1 MNKNE
6 QTPSESE
13 WKIMEVLWNSDI
25 PLTSLEVI
33 ERLKKSDNMTPKM
46 VRVLINRLSKK
57 GLLGYKVD
65 EQDAGVYHYTPL
77 RTMEECLRDKSRKFT
92 DCYFSGNKMNAMAAL
107 VQSFALTDE
116 QIEELEKLLEE
127 RKESR

>member
-65 EQDAGVYHYTPL
+65 EQDARVYHYTPL

-92 DCYFSGNKMNAMAAL
+92 DCYLSGNKMNAMAAL

>member
-65 EQDAGVYHYTPL
+65 EQDARVYHYTPL

>member
-65 EQDAGVYHYTPL
+65 EQDARVYHYTPL

-92 DCYFSGNKMNAMAAL
+92 DCYFSGNKMNAMAGL

>member
-1 MNKNE
+1 MGKNA

-13 WKIMEVLWNSDI
+13 WKIMEVLWDSDT

-33 ERLKKSDNMTPKM
+33 ERLKRSDNMTPKM
-46 VRVLINRLSKK
+46 VRVLLNRLSKK
-57 GLLGYKVD
+57 GLLGYEVD
-65 EQDAGVYHYTPL
+65 TQDARVYHYTPL
-77 RTMEECLRDKSRKFT
+77 RTREECIKDKSKRFT
-92 DCYFSGNKMNAMAAL
+92 DCYFSGNKTNAMAAL

-127 RKESR
+127 HKEGK